1 MEPSLEFVK
10 KLSRQAGMI
19 LKEGYGKEHT
29 VEYKGP
35 IDLVTEIDRKSEDFL
50 VSEIQKTFPDHSI
63 ITEES
68 GKYAGQKGKRW
79 FIDPVDGT
87 SNYSR
92 GVPLFSVSIAYAEN
106 GEMKIGCVYDPLRD
120 ECFNAEKGQGA
131 FLNETPIQVSETD
144 TLINAMLVTGFP
156 YDMTQGDNNIQHFTD
171 ISMQVH
177 SVRRLGSAAL
187 DLVYVAAG
195 RLDGYWEIG
204 IEAWDIAAGTLIIEE
219 AGGKVTTTKGAAD
232 YMRPPYDVLTTN
244 GILHEK
250 LLKFFEPS

>member
-1 MEPSLEFVK
+1 MEPSLAFVK
-10 KLSRQAGMI
+10 DLSRRAGEI
-19 LKEGYGKEHT
+19 LKEGYGKAHT
-29 VEYKGP
+29 VEHKGP
-35 IDLVTEIDRKSEDFL
+35 IDLVTEIDKKAEDFI
-50 VSEIQKTFPDHSI
+50 VGEIKSAFPDHSI
-63 ITEES
+63 VTEES
-68 GKYAGQKGKRW
+68 GNHAGQEGKKW

-92 GVPLFSVSIAYAEN
+92 GVPIFAVSIAYAEN
-106 GEMKIGCVYDPLRD
+106 GSMRLGCVYDPMRD
-120 ECFNAEKGQGA
+120 ECFNAERGKGA
-131 FLNETPIQVSETD
+131 FNNETPIHVSATD
-144 TLINAMLVTGFP
+144 KLIDAMLVTGFP
-156 YDMTQGDNNIQHFTD
+156 YDMNQGDNNIQHFVD
-171 ISMQVH
+171 ISTVVH

-219 AGGKVTTTKGAAD
+219 AGGKVTTTKGEAD

-250 LLKFFEPS
+250 LLKFFI